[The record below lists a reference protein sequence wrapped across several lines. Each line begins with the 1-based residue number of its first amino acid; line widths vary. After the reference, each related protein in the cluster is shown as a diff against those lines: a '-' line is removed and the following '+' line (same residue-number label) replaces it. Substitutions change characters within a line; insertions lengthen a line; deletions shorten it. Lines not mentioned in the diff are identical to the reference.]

1 MLTTFPR
8 LLLKH
13 AAERPAA
20 PAMREKEYGI
30 WQAHSWADMARLV
43 EQIACGLHQA
53 GLQRGEHLVV
63 IGANR
68 PRLYATLLAAQS
80 LGAIAVPLYQD
91 AVGAEC
97 VFPLTN
103 AEVRFAMVE
112 DQEQVDKLLEIRSQ
126 CPLLAHILYD
136 DARGLRNYSE
146 PGLRALDAL
155 LAEGQAFAQAQPD
168 FFRTQIEQAH
178 PDDVA
183 ALFFTS
189 GTTGQPKG
197 VVHSHH
203 TLLDRAQAG
212 AEFDRLGNTEEVL
225 AYLPPAWIGQNI
237 FSYAQ
242 WLCCG
247 YVVNCPE
254 SASTVTIDLK
264 EVGPTYYFAP
274 PRVFEGL
281 LTSVMI
287 RMEDAGALKRRMFHY
302 FMGVARRVGPAR
314 MDGGPVGPANRLLYA
329 LGQFL
334 VYGPLRNSLGFS
346 RVRVAYTAG
355 EAIGP
360 DLFTFYRSIGVN
372 LKQLYGSTETA
383 VFVCLQPDNQARAD
397 TVGVPIQGVQIRVA
411 DNGEILVKSAGL
423 LKAYYKN
430 PGATAEV
437 LSADGWYHTS
447 DAGFLDASGHLK
459 IIDRVKDVG
468 RLKGGRIRGGAS
480 DGAMFAPKY
489 VENKLKFY
497 PHIKE
502 VVAYGDG
509 REKVCVMLNI
519 DFDAVG
525 NWAERRNLPYAG
537 YTDLAQKPEVYQLIR
552 ECVEKVNAD
561 LSVDSLLAGSQI
573 SRFLVLHKELDA
585 DDGELTRTNKV
596 RRGFIAEKYQ
606 PLVEALYSGRS
617 EQFIETVVKFEDGR
631 SGSVSATLKI
641 SDAQTFAPVRAAA

>member
-13 AAERPAA
+13 AAERPGA

-30 WQAHSWADMARLV
+30 WQAHSWAAMATLV
-43 EQIACGLHQA
+43 EHIACGLHQA
-53 GLQRGEHLVV
+53 GLQRGEHMVV

-68 PRLYATLLAAQS
+68 PRLYATMLAAQS

-97 VFPLTN
+97 VFPITN

-112 DQEQVDKLLEIRSQ
+112 DQEQVDKLLEIREQ
-126 CPLLAHILYD
+126 CPLLANIIFD
-136 DARGLRNYSE
+136 DPRGLRNYEE
-146 PGLRALDAL
+146 PGLVALDAL
-155 LAEGQAFAQAQPD
+155 IAGGQAFTKAQAG
-168 FFRTQIEQAH
+168 FFQAEIDKAQ

-183 ALFFTS
+183 AMFFTS
-189 GTTGQPKG
+189 GTTGNPKG
-197 VVHSHH
+197 VVHTHH

-212 AEFDRLGNTEEVL
+212 AEFDKLSSSEEVL

-242 WLCCG
+242 WLACG

-254 SASTVTIDLK
+254 NASTVMIDLK

-287 RMEDAGALKRRMFHY
+287 RMEDAGLLKRKMFHF
-302 FMGVARRVGPAR
+302 FMDVAKRVGPAL
-314 MDGGPVGPANRLLYA
+314 MDGQPVGAGDKLLYA
-329 LGQFL
+329 LGQL
-334 VYGPLRNSLGFS
+334 MAYGPLRNNLGFS

-360 DLFTFYRSIGVN
+360 DLFTFYRSIGIN

-397 TVGVPIQGVQIRVA
+397 TVGVPIRGVEIKV
-411 DNGEILVKSAGL
+411 DTNGEILVKSAGL
-423 LKAYYKN
+423 LKGYYKN
-430 PGATAEV
+430 PAATAEV
-437 LSADGWYHTS
+437 LTADGWYHTS

-468 RLKGGRIRGGAS
+468 RIKGGAN

-489 VENKLKFY
+489 VENKLKFF

-561 LSVDSLLAGSQI
+561 LSVDTLLAGSQI

-596 RRGFIAEKYQ
+596 RRGFIADKYQ
-606 PLVEALYSGRS
+606 PLVDALYSERT

-631 SGSVSATLKI
+631 SGSVSATLNI
-641 SDAQTFAPVRAAA
+641 GDAQTFAPVKAAA